1 MRLAGA
7 ALGLGL
13 LACATPARPVPPKPA
28 PPAVVE
34 VAPAVPA
41 EALAVRGVVERFLDA
56 AEAGKFDAALTL
68 LAEPL
73 RSRYSAQRLAADFA
87 ADPSAKARLAAVRA
101 ALGQRVSV
109 RDGAAVLPLEN
120 GRQLR
125 AVQEQGAW
133 RIAALEE

>member
-1 MRLAGA
+1 MRLGLA

-13 LACATPARPVPPKPA
+13 AACATPARPAPQPA

-34 VAPAVPA
+34 AAAVTPD
-41 EALAVRGVVERFLDA
+41 EALAVREVVTRFVDA
-56 AEAGKFDAALTL
+56 AEGGRFDAALAL
-68 LAEPL
+68 LAEPVKG
-73 RSRYSAQRLAADFA
+73 RYSAQRLAADFA

-101 ALGQRVSV
+101 ALRQGVTV
-109 RDGAAVLPLEN
+109 RAEEAVLPLGH

-125 AVQEQGAW
+125 AVKEQGAW